1 MKVNAVEVSAVS
13 RHYRKKQVLRE
24 ISFDVE
30 SGESVVIVGKN
41 GCGKSTLLQIMAGAQ
56 KADSGSITYFGNKV
70 GCGKSSRK
78 YYGYVPQENPLF
90 EELSVKDNLKF
101 WGAGKKENLNSV
113 IEQFQ
118 LEEMLHMKVEK
129 LSGGMKRRVGLI
141 QALLNEPDFLIV
153 DESTTGLDP
162 EERIR
167 IRNLLV
173 DFSKNRTVLFSTH
186 VVEDLAAACSRLAVM
201 KKGEFL
207 YTGEVSELLQMAKGH
222 IWVGTVKNEEEARMW
237 EQTCHIT
244 SKQYTES
251 GLRVKIISGEKPG
264 PGCVQPEI
272 TLEDAYMYL
281 MNREAKN

>member
-129 LSGGMKRRVGLI
+129 LSGGMKRRLAIACAFVELPPVLLLDEPTA
-141 QALLNEPDFLIV
+141 ALDIYYK
-153 DESTTGLDP
+153 ESILEWLSKYKQMNHDLPRGTGNCVCGSLSADGQWADAGA
-162 EERIR
+162 EQKSTKEAG
-167 IRNLLV
+167 RNQ
-173 DFSKNRTVLFSTH
+173 DIYQQKN
-186 VVEDLAAACSRLAVM
+186 M
-201 KKGEFL
+201 
-207 YTGEVSELLQMAKGH
+207 
-222 IWVGTVKNEEEARMW
+222 
-237 EQTCHIT
+237 
-244 SKQYTES
+244 
-251 GLRVKIISGEKPG
+251 KII
-264 PGCVQPEI
+264 
-272 TLEDAYMYL
+272 
-281 MNREAKN
+281 

>member
-30 SGESVVIVGKN
+30 SG
-41 GCGKSTLLQIMAGAQ
+41 
-56 KADSGSITYFGNKV
+56 DSGSITYFGNKV

-129 LSGGMKRRVGLI
+129 LSGGMKRRLAIACAFVELPPVLLLDEPTA
-141 QALLNEPDFLIV
+141 ALDIYYKESILEWLSKYKQMNGTIIMTSHEEQEIV
-153 DESTTGLDP
+153 FADRCLLMDNGQMRELSRDP
-162 EERIR
+162 QKRLEEIKTY
-167 IRNLLV
+167 I
-173 DFSKNRTVLFSTH
+173 SKRT
-186 VVEDLAAACSRLAVM
+186 
-201 KKGEFL
+201 
-207 YTGEVSELLQMAKGH
+207 
-222 IWVGTVKNEEEARMW
+222 
-237 EQTCHIT
+237 
-244 SKQYTES
+244 
-251 GLRVKIISGEKPG
+251 
-264 PGCVQPEI
+264 
-272 TLEDAYMYL
+272 
-281 MNREAKN
+281 